1 MNDSTKKIEERIR
14 VKDVKLLSD
23 NWYVLKTTTFDYRRN
38 NGSWQTQHRE
48 TYDRGHGA
56 AILLYNLEKRTVI
69 LTKQFRYPAFVTNP
83 AEGFMIE
90 VAAGLLDEASPE
102 DRIRAE
108 AEEETG
114 YRVDDIEKVF
124 ESYMSPGSVTEKLH
138 MYRAKYDP
146 STKIGEGGGIE
157 DEGEEI
163 EVLELAFDDAMS
175 MIQKGEIID
184 AKTIMLLQQ
193 AALTIFNGA

>member
-1 MNDSTKKIEERIR
+1 MSDTTKTTEQRIR

-23 NWYVLKTTTFDYRRN
+23 NWYILKTTTFDYQRS
-38 NGSWQTQHRE
+38 NGEWQTQQRE

-56 AILLYNLEKRTVI
+56 AILLYNLKNKTVI

-83 AEGFMIE
+83 ADGFLIE

-114 YRVDDIEKVF
+114 YRVTQVEKVF
-124 ESYMSPGSVTEKLH
+124 ESYMSPGAVTEKLH
-138 MYRAKYDP
+138 CFVAAYNP
-146 STKIGEGGGIE
+146 SSKIGEGGGIE

-163 EVLELAFDDAMS
+163 EVLELPFDKAMQ
-175 MIQKGEIID
+175 MVGTREIID
-184 AKTIMLLQQ
+184 AKTIMLLQH
-193 AALTIFNGA
+193 AALNIFNH